1 MRTLQIS
8 KIPFT
13 AARIRMQPFARL
25 TKRLAQLL
33 GADPKALLHAKHL
46 KGIEY
51 RHDCDE
57 IWDLAPRLATPFAV
71 SSFHQ
76 NKKTA
81 VRNDRTAV

>member
-1 MRTLQIS
+1 MRTLQIG

-13 AARIRMQPFARL
+13 AARIRMQLFARL

-33 GADPKALLHAKHL
+33 GADPKALLHTKHL
-46 KGIEY
+46 KGIEH

-76 NKKTA
+76 NKN
-81 VRNDRTAV
+81 RRPE

>member
-1 MRTLQIS
+1 MGTLQIG
-8 KIPFT
+8 KISFT

-25 TKRLAQLL
+25 TKRLAQLFST
-33 GADPKALLHAKHL
+33 DPKALLHAKHL
-46 KGIEY
+46 KGIEH
-51 RHDCDE
+51 RHDCNE
-57 IWDLAPRLATPFAV
+57 IWDLAPRLATLIAV